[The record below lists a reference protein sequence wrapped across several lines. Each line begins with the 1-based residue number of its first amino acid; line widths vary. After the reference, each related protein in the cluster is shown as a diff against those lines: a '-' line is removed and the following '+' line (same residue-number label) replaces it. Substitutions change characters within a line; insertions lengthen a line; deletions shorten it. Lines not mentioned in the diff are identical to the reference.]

1 MIENIVFDYGGVLVQ
16 YDFVTFFGRLL
27 GSREKGEWFMDHVLP
42 DSVGAAM
49 DRELHP
55 FDYYIRQQQER
66 WPEYADTLSY
76 FASHYTDVFTVET
89 PGIRELILVLKERG
103 FHVYGLSNWSSKLL
117 EVKAKFSVFGLI
129 TDELVSKDVHLL
141 KPDPAIYQAFLGK
154 FHLDATSCLFIDDK
168 PENIAGC
175 RKVGMNGIRFN
186 REHPAETIKE
196 IKNLLRI
203 NG

>member
-16 YDFVTFFGRLL
+16 YDFVAFFGKLL
-27 GSREKGEWFMDHVLP
+27 GSREQGRWFMDHVLP
-42 DSVGAAM
+42 EEVGAAM

-117 EVKAKFSVFGLI
+117 EVKAKFSIFGLI

-154 FHLDATSCLFIDDK
+154 FHLKADTCLFLDDK
-168 PENIAGC
+168 AENIKGC
-175 RKVGMNGIRFN
+175 QSVGMQGIRFN
-186 REHPAETIKE
+186 RENPAETILE
-196 IKNLLRI
+196 IKKLLEI
-203 NG
+203 HD